1 MARDYTLYL
10 TKHPPEEGAK
20 GFPGKWTKD
29 PDHSE
34 QIPDLHF
41 QSEQPKPN
49 QSKDIMNIAPVKF
62 TTLAELVSGS
72 PIGCIQGKI
81 TDLFKPN
88 TGTGQYGDWIIQ
100 NGTISDGTLKHGIA
114 FMDAE
119 HILPMN
125 LKGKTIRVTAQDYK
139 DKLKGIELKEKE
151 VKGKPNRTVNVK
163 FPAKIEIQEGSSWVE
178 HVPSGE
184 GSSSPSQSTE
194 ASQPATQTKQAN
206 YSQPMDDESISNDPA
221 ENRITDYFNVFNL
234 VCIAASKD
242 PDEIISGLSSS
253 DIKEITTGICMSFK
267 GKYGVHRAPIFGS
280 NRTSPGKSKA
290 GATAS
295 QTETTTGE
303 EDAPESWRDA
313 VHKDIKLGDYE
324 EDKLAEL
331 IQWAIDTE
339 NPKSPSGKVLRP
351 FLMEANAEKKKNA
364 SKAISKKLAAAG
376 MGTSFD
382 EGEVDEVCTEE
393 FGGDFASL
401 EYPSLFTLGNQLT
414 GYVAAMKA
422 AWTAKQPKAS
432 GPKKIAKK
440 AMSVEDEE
448 EDSMPS

>member
-1 MARDYTLYL
+1 MRDYVLYRPL
-10 TKHPPEEGAK
+10 SAQSDQLQG
-20 GFPGKWTKD
+20 
-29 PDHSE
+29 
-34 QIPDLHF
+34 IHF
-41 QSEQPKPN
+41 QSEQPKQTN
-49 QSKDIMNIAPVKF
+49 ETKMNIAPVKF

-72 PIGCIQGKI
+72 PLGCIQGKI

-100 NGTISDGTLKHGIA
+100 NGTISDGTLKHDIA

-139 DKLKGIELKEKE
+139 DKLKGIELKEKD
-151 VKGKPNRTVNVK
+151 VKGKPKRCVNVK

-178 HVPSGE
+178 HVASGE

-194 ASQPATQTKQAN
+194 ASQPAPTKQAN

-221 ENRITDYFNVFNL
+221 ENRIADYFNVFNL

-280 NRTSPGKSKA
+280 NRTSPGKSQA

-295 QTETTTGE
+295 PTPTTSGE
-303 EDAPESWRDA
+303 EEAPESWRDA

-351 FLMEANAEKKKNA
+351 FLMEANTEKKKIA
-364 SKAISKKLAAAG
+364 SKALSKKLASAG

-393 FGGDFASL
+393 FGGDYASL
-401 EYPSLFTLGNQLT
+401 EYPSLFTLGNDLPE
-414 GYVAAMKA
+414 YVTKMKA
-422 AWTAKQPKAS
+422 LWTAKQPKAS

-440 AMSVEDEE
+440 AAVVEDEE
-448 EDSMPS
+448 EDSDMPS